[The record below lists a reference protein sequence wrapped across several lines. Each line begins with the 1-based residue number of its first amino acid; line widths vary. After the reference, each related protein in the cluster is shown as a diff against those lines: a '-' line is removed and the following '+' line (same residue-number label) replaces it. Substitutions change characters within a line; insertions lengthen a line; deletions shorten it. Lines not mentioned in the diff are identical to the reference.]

1 MTAGNGA
8 ENLSPPVSLG
18 LGEVSIFPE
27 AQAVKVRQEVGPEVS
42 PEVRPDSSPPTSSP
56 EFTSTSVLTI
66 GPPVTVGSKRK
77 LADSP
82 LDSLAS
88 SPHDP
93 NANPKGQEWTNE
105 EDMQVML
112 HLRNIRQGH
121 LSQKNM
127 TVREAEKIQD
137 VLKHRTVNAIKFRW
151 NDKLKKRLTTTEPHL
166 PLQTAQTWQETSLDP
181 DAFFTAL
188 APGQQAAEA
197 HDGLSPACLA
207 MQTPSSIPMLAALVG
222 PASASGHVSHDML
235 RGHVSHD
242 MLRDTPAAS
251 GHAVA
256 VGQHALAAHLLAPH
270 LFTHVL
276 DKAWEKDKQAQAHG
290 DMGMQHAAA
299 QQSVG
304 SGGST
309 KQLNYYTNADN
320 IKDAMDVLVA
330 SPGSPSEH
338 DSKDAMISVC
348 LSSSSFGMGCES
360 AAVKSLPHSP
370 AITACSVSK
379 VDSSVLDAD
388 DVCSR
393 SMLDVDDVL
402 HRHSTHSL
410 CNHDVDKVDV
420 FVDRESVSGDACAPP
435 PLSNLRAPNRDS
447 IVSGLI

>member
-1 MTAGNGA
+1 
-8 ENLSPPVSLG
+8 
-18 LGEVSIFPE
+18 
-27 AQAVKVRQEVGPEVS
+27 
-42 PEVRPDSSPPTSSP
+42 
-56 EFTSTSVLTI
+56 
-66 GPPVTVGSKRK
+66 
-77 LADSP
+77 
-82 LDSLAS
+82 
-88 SPHDP
+88 
-93 NANPKGQEWTNE
+93 
-105 EDMQVML
+105 
-112 HLRNIRQGH
+112 
-121 LSQKNM
+121 
-127 TVREAEKIQD
+127 
-137 VLKHRTVNAIKFRW
+137 
-151 NDKLKKRLTTTEPHL
+151 
-166 PLQTAQTWQETSLDP
+166 
-181 DAFFTAL
+181 
-188 APGQQAAEA
+188 
-197 HDGLSPACLA
+197 
-207 MQTPSSIPMLAALVG
+207 
-222 PASASGHVSHDML
+222 
-235 RGHVSHD
+235 

-420 FVDRESVSGDACAPP
+420 FVDRESVSGDACADRVSVSGDACRESVSRDACASVSDSVSGDACAPP

-447 IVSGLI
+447 MVSGLI